1 MSIIEQLEKTVTA
14 AILGDKGSVSH
25 VSLLEQ
31 FYAILASR
39 LALPHIYSQVLRDD
53 TSVIDEHVAQSP
65 LFEQLWQTASLR
77 RLIIQELASTHHI
90 DEFTTMQLL
99 INAAPLAYQELK
111 ILANGQ
117 FLPAFLQGQQASM
130 RPYLPIWSAPII
142 GAPQHTDDELFQSQR
157 LQTGAIVV
165 PVVPVALNKYDA
177 ATTEIIIPATNATV
191 ESPIPTLD
199 ERLSADSIHVSP
211 AEHHLA
217 ENSDL
222 RREKTR
228 TRNQRNDMLLW
239 TFVLLAAIAVIGL
252 VWALLIKPNDTPP
265 VEAVVTT
272 PVVVP
277 PTEIAAPVLTP
288 IELIVGVD
296 NTGSL
301 YNCSGS
307 VGDVALQSLLQQA
320 LNTSFGEQAGMCQLT
335 VTEGVANSVA
345 NLPVESLPNLLT
357 LLRSVPFAR
366 LQLQNDRITL
376 EAPDTMQLE
385 RLMTDT
391 RTLLP
396 AMMIETTAP
405 LPLPSN
411 PNDMNNGMN
420 NGIVQQDGTATN
432 NNQLEN
438 APANNNANNSANN
451 VEYQASDDD
460 TNDSVAPPPSPVRNS
475 NNNSNNAPANSNGP
489 ISLSEVDDM
498 VSNVIVVEP
507 AQVRK

>member
-1 MSIIEQLEKTVTA
+1 MSIIDQLEQTVTP

-25 VSLLEQ
+25 ISLLEQ

-39 LALPHIYSQVLRDD
+39 LALPHIYSQVLRDN
-53 TSVIDEHVAQSP
+53 TSVIDEHVVQPP

-77 RLIIQELASTHHI
+77 RLMMQELASTHHI

-111 ILANGQ
+111 TLANGQ
-117 FLPAFLQGQQASM
+117 FLPAFLQAEQAAL

-157 LQTGAIVV
+157 LQTGAIVA
-165 PVVPVALNKYDA
+165 PVVAVALNKYDA

-199 ERLSADSIHVSP
+199 ERLNTDSIHVSP

-217 ENSDL
+217 ENNDL

-252 VWALLIKPNDTPP
+252 VWALLIKPSSTPP

-277 PTEIAAPVLTP
+277 PTEIAAPALTP
-288 IELIVGVD
+288 IELVVGVD

-301 YNCSGS
+301 YTCTGS

-320 LNTSFGEQAGMCQLT
+320 LNTSFGEQAGMCQLS
-335 VTEGVANSVA
+335 VNEGVATSAA
-345 NLPVESLPNLLT
+345 NLPIDSLSNVMT

-376 EAPDTMQLE
+376 EAPDAMQLE
-385 RLMTDT
+385 RLMTDI

-411 PNDMNNGMN
+411 PNEMNNGA
-420 NGIVQQDGTATN
+420 VEQDGMATN
-432 NNQLEN
+432 NNQFES
-438 APANNNANNSANN
+438 APANNSANN
-451 VEYQASDDD
+451 MEYQASDDD
-460 TNDSVAPPPSPVRNS
+460 TNDSVMPAPVKNS
-475 NNNSNNAPANSNGP
+475 NINNFNNAPTGSNGP
-489 ISLSEVDDM
+489 ISLSEADDM
-498 VSNVIVVEP
+498 ANKVIVVEP
-507 AQVRK
+507 AQVRR

>member
-1 MSIIEQLEKTVTA
+1 MSIIDQLEQTVTA

-53 TSVIDEHVAQSP
+53 TSVIDEHVVQPP

-77 RLIIQELASTHHI
+77 RLMIQELASTHHI

-111 ILANGQ
+111 TLANGQ
-117 FLPAFLQGQQASM
+117 FLPAFLQGQQASL

-157 LQTGAIVV
+157 IQTGA
-165 PVVPVALNKYDA
+165 PVMPVSLNKYDT
-177 ATTEIIIPATNATV
+177 ATAEIITPAANLTV

-199 ERLSADSIHVSP
+199 ERLNADSIHVSP

-217 ENSDL
+217 ENNDL

-252 VWALLIKPNDTPP
+252 VWALLIKPNNTPP
-265 VEAVVTT
+265 VEAVVAT

-277 PTEIAAPVLTP
+277 TPEIATPVLTP
-288 IELIVGVD
+288 IELIVAVD
-296 NTGSL
+296 NSGSL

-307 VGDVALQSLLQQA
+307 VGDIALQSLLQQA
-320 LNTSFGEQAGMCQLT
+320 LNSSFGEQARMCQLS
-335 VTEGVANSVA
+335 VNEGVATSAA
-345 NLPVESLPNLLT
+345 NLPIDSLPNVLT

-376 EAPDTMQLE
+376 EAPDAMQLE
-385 RLMTDT
+385 RLMTDI

-411 PNDMNNGMN
+411 PNNMNNGVIEQEGMA
-420 NGIVQQDGTATN
+420 IN
-432 NNQLEN
+432 NNQFEN
-438 APANNNANNSANN
+438 APANNSANN
-451 VEYQASDDD
+451 QEYQASDDD
-460 TNDSVAPPPSPVRNS
+460 TNDSVAPPPPPVRNS
-475 NNNSNNAPANSNGP
+475 NNNTNNFNNAPTGSNGP
-489 ISLSEVDDM
+489 ISLSEADDM
-498 VSNVIVVEP
+498 ANNVIVVEP
-507 AQVRK
+507 AQVRR

>member
-1 MSIIEQLEKTVTA
+1 MSIIDQLEQTVTP
-14 AILGDKGSVSH
+14 AILGNNGSVSH

-39 LALPHIYSQVLRDD
+39 LALPHIYSQLLRIDA
-53 TSVIDEHVAQSP
+53 TVITENVAQPP

-77 RLIIQELASTHHI
+77 RLMIQELASTHHI

-99 INAAPLAYQELK
+99 MNAAPLAYQELK

-117 FLPAFLQGQQASM
+117 FLPAFLQGEQASL

-157 LQTGAIVV
+157 VLAGTVIPA
-165 PVVPVALNKYDA
+165 VALNNYKPA
-177 ATTEIIIPATNATV
+177 AVDIIASPSFTA

-199 ERLSADSIHVSP
+199 ERLSTDSIHVSP

-217 ENSDL
+217 ENSSL

-239 TFVLLAAIAVIGL
+239 TFVLLGAVTAMGL
-252 VWALLIKPNDTPP
+252 VWALLIKPNDTLP
-265 VEAVVTT
+265 VETAVTT

-277 PTEIAAPVLTP
+277 PVIEPPVQVVTP

-296 NTGSL
+296 NNGSL
-301 YNCSGS
+301 YTCSGS

-335 VTEGVANSVA
+335 VKEGVASSVA
-345 NLPVESLPNLLT
+345 NMPIEVLPNVLT
-357 LLRSVPFAR
+357 LLRAAPFAR
-366 LQLQNDRITL
+366 LQLQNDRITV
-376 EAPDTMQLE
+376 EAPDAMQLQ
-385 RLMTDT
+385 RLMTDM

-396 AMMIETTAP
+396 SMMIESTAP

-411 PNDMNNGMN
+411 PNDMNNG
-420 NGIVQQDGTATN
+420 IVEQQGMATN
-432 NNQLEN
+432 NFNNQFEN

-451 VEYQASDDD
+451 VEYQAPDDE
-460 TNDSVAPPPSPVRNS
+460 TNDSVMPAPVRN
-475 NNNSNNAPANSNGP
+475 NNTNNFNSAPSGSNGS

-498 VSNVIVVEP
+498 ANNVIVVEP
-507 AQVRK
+507 AQVRR

>member
-1 MSIIEQLEKTVTA
+1 MSIIDQLEQTVTA
-14 AILGDKGSVSH
+14 AILGDKGSISH

-39 LALPHIYSQVLRDD
+39 LALPNIYSQVLRDD
-53 TSVIDEHVAQSP
+53 TVVTNEHVVQPP

-77 RLIIQELASTHHI
+77 RLMIQELASTHHI

-117 FLPAFLQGQQASM
+117 FLPAFLQGQQASL

-142 GAPQHTDDELFQSQR
+142 GAPQHTDVELFQSQR
-157 LQTGAIVV
+157 IQAGVIVA
-165 PVVPVALNKYDA
+165 PVIPVSLNKYDA
-177 ATTEIIIPATNATV
+177 ATADIITPTANLTV

-199 ERLSADSIHVSP
+199 ERLNADSIHVSP

-217 ENSDL
+217 ENTDL

-252 VWALLIKPNDTPP
+252 VWALLIKPNNTPP
-265 VEAVVTT
+265 VAAVAAT

-277 PTEIAAPVLTP
+277 TPEIAAPVLTP
-288 IELIVGVD
+288 IELIVAVD
-296 NTGSL
+296 NSGRL

-307 VGDVALQSLLQQA
+307 VGDVALQTLLQQA
-320 LNTSFGEQAGMCQLT
+320 LNTSFGEQAGMCQLS

-345 NLPVESLPNLLT
+345 NLSIESLPNVLT

-376 EAPDTMQLE
+376 EAPDTVQLQ
-385 RLMTDT
+385 RLMTDI

-396 AMMIETTAP
+396 AMLIETTAP

-411 PNDMNNGMN
+411 PNEMNNGVIEQEGMA
-420 NGIVQQDGTATN
+420 IN
-432 NNQLEN
+432 NNQFEN
-438 APANNNANNSANN
+438 APTNNIANNQ
-451 VEYQASDDD
+451 EYQASDDD
-460 TNDSVAPPPSPVRNS
+460 TNDSVAPPPPPVRNS
-475 NNNSNNAPANSNGP
+475 NTNNNNFDNAPTNSNGP

-498 VSNVIVVEP
+498 ANNVIVVEP
-507 AQVRK
+507 AQVRR

>member
-1 MSIIEQLEKTVTA
+1 MSIIDQLEQTVTP
-14 AILGDKGSVSH
+14 AILGNNGSVSY

-39 LALPHIYSQVLRDD
+39 LALPNIYSQLLRDD
-53 TSVIDEHVAQSP
+53 ATVISENVAQPP

-77 RLIIQELASTHHI
+77 RLMIQELASTHHI

-117 FLPAFLQGQQASM
+117 FLPAFLQGEQASL

-142 GAPQHTDDELFQSQR
+142 GAPQHPDDELFQSKR
-157 LQTGAIVV
+157 VLAGTVIPA
-165 PVVPVALNKYDA
+165 VALNKYEPA
-177 ATTEIIIPATNATV
+177 AVDIIASPSFTV

-199 ERLSADSIHVSP
+199 ERLSTDSIHVSP

-217 ENSDL
+217 ENTSL

-239 TFVLLAAIAVIGL
+239 TFVLLGAIAAIGL
-252 VWALLIKPNDTPP
+252 VWALLIKPNNTPP
-265 VEAVVTT
+265 VEAVVAA

-277 PTEIAAPVLTP
+277 PTETAVAVLTP

-296 NTGSL
+296 NNGNL
-301 YNCSGS
+301 YTCNGS
-307 VGDVALQSLLQQA
+307 VGDIALQSFLQQA
-320 LNTSFGEQAGMCQLT
+320 LHTSFGEQAGMCQLT
-335 VTEGVANSVA
+335 VNEGVATSVA
-345 NLPVESLPNLLT
+345 NMPIEALPNVLT

-376 EAPDTMQLE
+376 EAPDTMQLQ
-385 RLMTDT
+385 RLMTDI

-396 AMMIETTAP
+396 AMMIDSTAP
-405 LPLPSN
+405 LPLPTN
-411 PNDMNNGMN
+411 PNDVNTGATEQRSM
-420 NGIVQQDGTATN
+420 ATN
-432 NNQLEN
+432 NFNNQFEN

-451 VEYQASDDD
+451 MEYQAPDDE
-460 TNDSVAPPPSPVRNS
+460 TNDSVTPAPAK
-475 NNNSNNAPANSNGP
+475 NNNTNNFNNARSSSNGP
-489 ISLSEVDDM
+489 ISLSEADDM
-498 VSNVIVVEP
+498 ANNVIVVEP
-507 AQVRK
+507 PQVRR